1 MRWTTRTNMELAL
14 RYMSEGKLNVKCLTS
29 HRLPL
34 DQIDVA
40 VTAHIEHPN
49 STLGT
54 ILLYD

>member
-1 MRWTTRTNMELAL
+1 MELAL

-40 VTAHIEHPN
+40 VSAHIEQPN